1 MPTPLTILCAMQ
13 SEADA
18 IISALD
24 LTQSDT
30 PWPTNLP
37 PRLWKGEVNNKP
49 IHLVTNGNDPRTD
62 ADLIGTTPATLAT
75 HTLINHLNPS
85 LLLIAGAAGGCS
97 QSTSIGQV
105 FLIDQA
111 YHHDRRIP
119 LPEFANYAHGP
130 EPLHCPPSLQT
141 KLDLP
146 TATISTGNALDTLE
160 HELKF
165 FAEHNIT
172 IKDMETASIAWTA
185 ALHSTPTIALRA
197 ITDFYDH
204 PTPENQFLANFDL
217 ALNNL
222 AQTITAV
229 LPSLLD

>member
-18 IISALD
+18 IIRALD
-24 LTQSDT
+24 LTQADT
-30 PWPTNLP
+30 PWTTNLP
-37 PRLWKGEVNNKP
+37 PRLWMGEVQNKP
-49 IHLVTNGNDPRTD
+49 INLVTNGSDPRTN

-75 HTLINHLNPS
+75 HTLISHLNPS

-119 LPEFANYAHGP
+119 LPEFSDYAHGP
-130 EPLHCPPSLQT
+130 EALHCPTHLSLS
-141 KLDLP
+141 
-146 TATISTGNALDTLE
+146 TATISTGNALDTLD

-165 FAEHNIT
+165 FAKHNIT

-185 ALHSTPTIALRA
+185 SLHNTPTIALRA

-217 ALNNL
+217 ALTNL
-222 AQTITAV
+222 AETINVV
-229 LPSLLD
+229 LPKLLD